1 MATNLSTLSNIL
13 KEYYLGPVAEQL
25 NNEVLLLSRLESRSE
40 DLVGRRAYVPL
51 HYGRSAGVGARAES
65 AALPTAG
72 QQAYEKAVY
81 DLKYLYGRIEVTGPS
96 MAKTKNEAG
105 AFLQALKSE
114 LDGIRADL
122 KKDLARQVYGK
133 GDGKIATVAT
143 GNVSGTGGVTWAG
156 MNEVVRKGQVY
167 PGMVVYV
174 YSSGNL
180 AYTGAGL
187 AAGPG
192 WAVNTT
198 DTKAFR
204 IASVD
209 INAGTLTFEA
219 APTGGGAGGSSTSF
233 AVGDYITRAGIATYT
248 SAQYQ
253 GGVDQAPGSTYALSD
268 EVDGLQRIVSDS
280 AAAFGGIDPTATAK
294 SWWDNQRITAGS
306 LTDQRQGSQDPKG
319 VTAAG
324 TVNTSPYQY
333 QDLTFGV
340 VQQGLNKARIAGGM
354 PSSIVTSFGVQREFY
369 SLFTTQVQY
378 IDPKTLDYQQGYKT
392 LSYNGMPVIA
402 DIEAPYGK
410 MYILDESTLKVF
422 SDQDWHFLDADGLT
436 LRQVTG
442 YDKFEAIMARYMN
455 LGATR
460 RNNQVVITGI
470 AVDGSDDLGY

>member
-13 KEYYLGPVAEQL
+13 KEYYLGPVSEQL
-25 NNEVLLLSRLESRSE
+25 NNEVLLLSRLETKSE

-51 HYGRSAGVGARAES
+51 HWGRSGGIGARAES
-65 AALPTAG
+65 AALPSAG
-72 QQAYEKAVY
+72 NQQYEKAVY

-122 KKDLARQVYGK
+122 RKDLARQVYG
-133 GDGKIATVAT
+133 DGTAKIATAT
-143 GNVSGTGGVTWAG
+143 AVTGASGTTMTVGS
-156 MNEVVRKGQVY
+156 EPVRKGQLY
-167 PGMVVYV
+167 PGMVVNV
-174 YSSGNL
+174 YASGGTL
-180 AYTGAGL
+180 YTATAGQTG
-187 AAGPG
+187 GPAWPTVG
-192 WAVNTT
+192 TGNTT
-198 DTKAFR
+198 QAFV
-204 IASVD
+204 ISAVD
-209 INAGTLTFEA
+209 VTAGTITLNSPTATFA
-219 APTGGGAGGSSTSF
+219 I
-233 AVGDYITRAGIATYT
+233 GDYLVRAGVNSYAGTSPDPIGQSGGTY
-248 SAQYQ
+248 S
-253 GGVDQAPGSTYALSD
+253 LSD

-280 AAAFGGIDPTATAK
+280 AAAFGGITPSGSAF
-294 SWWDNQRITAGS
+294 WWDNQRITTDVA
-306 LTDQRQGSQDPKG
+306 DQRQNNTDP
-319 VTAAG
+319 AG
-324 TVNTSPYQY
+324 ITGAVSSGTFGY
-333 QDLTFGV
+333 QDLTFGT

-354 PSSIVTSFGVQREFY
+354 PSSIVTSFGVQREFFT
-369 SLFTTQVQY
+369 LFTTQVQY
-378 IDPKTLDYQQGYKT
+378 IDPKTLDYQQGFKT

-410 MYILDESTLKVF
+410 MYILDESTIKVY

-470 AVDGSDDLGY
+470 SVDGTADAGY